1 MNVLLKLVDSQ
12 MYIIKSI
19 KDEEIDMYAEY
30 QMNQT
35 PVTHGGVGWYIIQID
50 ILTF

>member
-12 MYIIKSI
+12 LYIIKSI
-19 KDEEIDMYAEY
+19 KDDEIGKYELY
-30 QMNQT
+30 QMNRT
-35 PVTHGGVGWYIIQID
+35 PITYGGVGWYIIQID